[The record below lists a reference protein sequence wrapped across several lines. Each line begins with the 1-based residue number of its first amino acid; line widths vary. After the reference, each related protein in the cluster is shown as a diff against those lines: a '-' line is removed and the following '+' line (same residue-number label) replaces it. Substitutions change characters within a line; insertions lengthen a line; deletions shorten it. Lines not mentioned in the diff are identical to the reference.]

1 LLLLKKTLLNSYV
14 IFDGILK
21 LRGFGFQGSDRM
33 GHRYDFKD
41 DKELRKCGNED
52 KLIITNY

>member
-1 LLLLKKTLLNSYV
+1 LNSYV